1 MRSLAGLKPRRYSE
15 RFKKESP
22 AVAKRGVRL
31 VLGLILLAAI
41 VSFGTVALMYA
52 VVRSAPDVA
61 RDSTLVLR
69 LEGDLP
75 EVPGDGVLQL
85 LDPGRPAGLRG
96 VVDALRKAKVDAR
109 VKAVLI
115 MPEGLEAPLW
125 AKVQEIH
132 DAIVDYRQSGKP
144 AIAYLESGS
153 ERAYYIAT
161 ACDRVILM
169 PAAPLDLNGLATY
182 ELFLRGTLDKIGVY
196 PDIMHIGEYKTAYNT
211 LTESGFTP
219 QHREATESMTR
230 DLYEQLVAAIAK
242 GRGKSEEE
250 VRAIID
256 QGPFLPQEAL
266 EQGLVDE
273 LAYVDEIDDRVDLP
287 GGRLTRLES
296 RDYARVPLTSVGLNR
311 GPRIAVIHASGV
323 IISGRGGY
331 DPLSGAV
338 LGAETFIEHLR
349 EARADNSV
357 RAIVVRID
365 SPGGSATASDA
376 IWRELVITR
385 DEKPDRPLVI
395 SMSDLAASGGY
406 WIAMAAPHIVAQPGT
421 LTGSIGV
428 ITGKVVTGGLY
439 GKLGANIETVAFGR
453 NAAIASP
460 ARPFT
465 PEERER
471 IAAQMTH
478 IYDEFVRKA
487 AESRN
492 MTIEQLH
499 AVAQGRVWTGRQAHE
514 LGLVD
519 ELGGLD
525 TAIAA
530 ARTRANIPADS
541 GVEIVVYPPRRSVY
555 ELLTRGLSAESS
567 LARLLLPPSADERL
581 AAQILTAPLRLFRSG
596 EPLALMPSGL
606 VVR

>member
-1 MRSLAGLKPRRYSE
+1 M
-15 RFKKESP
+15 
-22 AVAKRGVRL
+22 AKRGVRI

-52 VVRSAPDVA
+52 VVRSGPTVA

-69 LEGDLP
+69 LEGDLA
-75 EVPGDGVLQL
+75 EAPGDGVLQL
-85 LDPGRPAGLRG
+85 LNPDRPSGLRA
-96 VVDALRKAKVDAR
+96 VVEALRKAKVDSR

-125 AKVQEIH
+125 AKLQEVH
-132 DAIVDYRQSGKP
+132 AAILDYRQSGKP

-153 ERAYYIAT
+153 ERGYYIAT
-161 ACDRVILM
+161 ACDRIVLM

-182 ELFLRGTLDKIGVY
+182 ELFLRGTLDKVGIY
-196 PDIMHIGEYKTAYNT
+196 PDVMHIGEYKTAYNT
-211 LTESGFTP
+211 LTEKGFTP
-219 QHREATESMTR
+219 AHREATESMTR

-250 VRAIID
+250 VRALVD

-266 EQGLVDE
+266 EAGLVDE
-273 LAYVDEIDDRVDLP
+273 LAYVDEIDDRLDLP
-287 GGRLTRLES
+287 GGRLTRLEG
-296 RDYARVPLTSVGLNR
+296 RDYARVSLGSLGLNR

-323 IISGRGGY
+323 IVSGRGGY
-331 DPLSGAV
+331 DPLAGAV
-338 LGAETFIEHLR
+338 LGADTFIEHLR
-349 EARADNSV
+349 QARADSSV
-357 RAIVVRID
+357 RAIIVRID

-385 DEKPDRPLVI
+385 DEKPERPLI
-395 SMSDLAASGGY
+395 ASMSDLAASGGY

-428 ITGKVVTGGLY
+428 ISGKIVTGGLY
-439 GKLGANIETVAFGR
+439 GKLGANIETVAYGR
-453 NAAIASP
+453 NAAITSP

-465 PEERER
+465 DEERER
-471 IAAQMTH
+471 ISAQMKH

-487 AESRN
+487 AESRK
-492 MTIEQLH
+492 MTVEEVH

-514 LGLVD
+514 RGLVD
-519 ELGGLD
+519 ELGGLE

-530 ARTRANIPADS
+530 AKARANIPADS
-541 GVEIVVYPPRRSVY
+541 DVEIVVYPPRRSVY
-555 ELLTRGLSAESS
+555 ELLTRGLGADSQ
-567 LARLLLPPSADERL
+567 LARLLLPASADERL
-581 AAQILTAPLRLFRSG
+581 ATRILTAPLRLFQSG
-596 EPLALMPSGL
+596 EPLALMPSGF